1 MKNQSKNER
10 QRKALLLLPIVV
22 IPFLTLIFWALG
34 GGQSPAEEKKKDGNV
49 LLTKLPDAKLEDK
62 KMDKLSY
69 YNAAAAD
76 SVARESQ
83 IKTDPYYQYS
93 PGNQN
98 AFATS
103 PNLPVQNTLPGY
115 GNPTYPQQGYNAG
128 MLNPTG
134 TGYSTPESKV
144 YDKLNALNAAL
155 NQQNDPRLAGPNNI
169 GIPTTGPGV
178 NSADIDRLESMMK
191 NMQNGNPEGDPEM
204 AQINGMLEKILDI
217 QNPGRVKEKIEKE
230 SSQKRGQVYLVTT
243 PTTPDPIGMIIQPKK
258 GVKEATGFYSLDEQ
272 TNTEWSNSISAVVHE
287 NQTLVNGSIV
297 KLRLQNDIVI
307 NGVVIPKD
315 NFIFGEA
322 ELSGERL
329 NIIINSIRYKNAQFA
344 VKLNVYDLDG
354 MNGVHI
360 PGAISRDVA
369 KESGSNALSTMGLN
383 SFDQGIGMQAATAGI
398 EFTKNLVGKKV
409 KLVKVFLKAGY
420 KVLLKDDQD
429 K

>member
-1 MKNQSKNER
+1 MKDQLKNDR
-10 QRKALLLLPIVV
+10 QRKALLFLPIIV

-34 GGQSPAEEKKKDGNV
+34 GGQSPAEEKKKDGSV
-49 LLTKLPDAKLEDK
+49 LMTKLPDVKLEDK

-69 YNAAAAD
+69 YNAAAED
-76 SVARESQ
+76 SVAKQNQ
-83 IKTDPYYQYS
+83 IKSDPYYQYS
-93 PGNQN
+93 EGNQN
-98 AFATS
+98 AFPTS
-103 PNLPVQNTLPGY
+103 PNLPIQNTVPGY
-115 GNPTYPQQGYNAG
+115 TNPSYPQQGYTG
-128 MLNPTG
+128 MLNPNNA
-134 TGYSTPESKV
+134 GYATPESKV

-155 NQQNDPRLAGPNNI
+155 NQQNDPRLAGTSNI
-169 GIPTTGPGV
+169 GLPSSGPGV

-191 NMQNGNPEGDPEM
+191 SMQNGNPEGDPEM
-204 AQINGMLEKILDI
+204 VQINGMLEKILDI
-217 QNPGRVKEKIEKE
+217 QNPGRAKEKMEKE

-243 PTTPDPIGMIIQPKK
+243 PTTPDPIGMISQPKK
-258 GVKEATGFYSLDEQ
+258 GVKESSGFYSLDEQ
-272 TNTEWSNSISAVVHE
+272 VNTEWSNSISAVIHE

-297 KLRLQNDIVI
+297 KLRLQSDIVI

-329 NIIINSIRYKNAQFA
+329 NISINSIRYKNAQFS

-354 MNGVHI
+354 MNGLHI

-369 KESGSNALSTMGLN
+369 KESGSNVLSGMGLN
-383 SFDQGIGMQAATAGI
+383 TLDQGIGMQAATAGI